1 MRRTYNVYS
10 WRKNLLE
17 GLLVAGSVR
26 STRVQTEMTTIRC
39 FSTFGRLLTENLNVL
54 SSKRSG
60 KNLSLS
66 LKAAAMFRP
75 VAEFPVS
82 SARLR
87 DAKMRNKVK
96 LKGERERERNSASDP
111 HPLQDIPRIVSF
123 LPDGETLYEV
133 GYEVRAKLEALLV
146 LFKLWCRYI
155 LSRSDLSFAEL
166 LALAL
171 T

>member
-1 MRRTYNVYS
+1 MYTRGEKT
-10 WRKNLLE
+10 E

-96 LKGERERERNSASDP
+96 LKGEREREKEREIL
-111 HPLQDIPRIVSF
+111 PLIH
-123 LPDGETLYEV
+123 T
-133 GYEVRAKLEALLV
+133 
-146 LFKLWCRYI
+146 
-155 LSRSDLSFAEL
+155 LSRISHV
-166 LALAL
+166 
-171 T
+171 

>member
-39 FSTFGRLLTENLNVL
+39 FSTFGRLLTANLNVL

-96 LKGERERERNSASDP
+96 LKGEREREREKFCLWSTPSP
-111 HPLQDIPRIVSF
+111 GYPTYSLF
-123 LPDGETLYEV
+123 LTRRRNV
-133 GYEVRAKLEALLV
+133 
-146 LFKLWCRYI
+146 I
-155 LSRSDLSFAEL
+155 RSWIRGSCKARGFAGVI
-166 LALAL
+166 
-171 T
+171 

>member
-1 MRRTYNVYS
+1 MAFIE
-10 WRKNLLE
+10 KPC
-17 GLLVAGSVR
+17 LLVAESVR
-26 STRVQTEMTTIRC
+26 STRVQTKTTTICC
-39 FSTFGRLLTENLNVL
+39 FSTFGRLLTANLNVL

-66 LKAAAMFRP
+66 LKAMFRP
-75 VAEFPVS
+75 VAEFPVP

-96 LKGERERERNSASDP
+96 LKGERERERDRERERNSASDP

-146 LFKLWCRYI
+146 LFKLWWRYI
-155 LSRSDLSFAEL
+155 LSRSDLFFAEL

>member
-39 FSTFGRLLTENLNVL
+39 FSTFGRLLTANLNVL

-96 LKGERERERNSASDP
+96 LKGEREREREIL
-111 HPLQDIPRIVSF
+111 PLIH
-123 LPDGETLYEV
+123 T
-133 GYEVRAKLEALLV
+133 
-146 LFKLWCRYI
+146 
-155 LSRSDLSFAEL
+155 LSRISHV
-166 LALAL
+166 
-171 T
+171 